1 MHLAALAHMD
11 CTDSIDERTQ
21 DDRKHVLAGAE
32 AYCIDMAAPAI
43 LAIEVLEGLVARVVL
58 RDVRTDC
65 IQRD

>member
-1 MHLAALAHMD
+1 MATLAHMD

-21 DDRKHVLAGAE
+21 DDRKPVLVDAE

-43 LAIEVLEGLVARVVL
+43 LAIEVLEGLVGPVVL